1 MAKMPM
7 EWFGQ
12 RCQALLSAS
21 DSALRQGY
29 LTLALLMYDLVF
41 FLPPPLLQIMSFS
54 LLMYPVLR
62 TIVLHLH
69 SAVTGSY
76 IPGSH
81 SIALVNCPNEQT
93 ARDIARAIME
103 RKLAACVNILP
114 KASSMYI
121 WNGEIEETTEILLL
135 MKTRTSKINELS
147 EYISSLHPFAI
158 PEFISLLIDQGNPAY
173 LKWMEE
179 SIPYD

>member
-1 MAKMPM
+1 MGRCAKMAKMPM
-7 EWFGQ
+7 EWFAQ
-12 RCQALLSAS
+12 RCQALLAAS
-21 DSALRQGY
+21 GSALRQGY
-29 LTLALLMYDLVF
+29 LTLPLV
-41 FLPPPLLQIMSFS
+41 MSFS

-62 TIVLHLH
+62 TLVLHLH